1 MRAKNT
7 ISATFYLLLTVCRQ
21 KIIRIGSINWNW
33 LSSSAQSGVLLC
45 GGVLLRLPLPLKTSK
60 LVESERRKNHVHFR
74 GSRAIISRVM
84 TSQHGRERQAFCLLP
99 VH

>member
-45 GGVLLRLPLPLKTSK
+45 GGVLLRLPLPLK
-60 LVESERRKNHVHFR
+60 LQNLLRAR
-74 GSRAIISRVM
+74 GEKITYIFEVAE
-84 TSQHGRERQAFCLLP
+84 Q
-99 VH
+99 